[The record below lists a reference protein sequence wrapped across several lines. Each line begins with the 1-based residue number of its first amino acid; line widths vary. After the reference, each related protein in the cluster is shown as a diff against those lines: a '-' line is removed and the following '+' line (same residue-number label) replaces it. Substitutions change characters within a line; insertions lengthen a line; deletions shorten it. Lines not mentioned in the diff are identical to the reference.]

1 MFSLSD
7 VVSYTLTAPYA
18 RRRKAMAL
26 TQINAQDTGITPV
39 SVDDL
44 TPWLKAQWQYLAR
57 WLPRHLDQLAREHRA
72 AAFQSHGRIE
82 DASTLLHLVCL
93 WAVGSFSFQV
103 CAAFAHAAGLVSMS
117 GVALHKRFSRMTGLL
132 EATICALVPRGQDAR
147 SLKLRQKWTVLVA
160 DGTDLFAPNQHSKL
174 LWGLNLAD
182 LSIDQVLF
190 DPRRPRMGETFR
202 HFVVR
207 AGQLWLGDRIYAS
220 GVGLAY
226 LRERG
231 AHALVRYHRKL
242 TLYKTAACEQR
253 LDPLELARTSRH
265 GETRAYN
272 VWIRVGQERF
282 EVRLIAKKL
291 TESAHQRQIQQ
302 LEYSKV
308 QKRPYTIEIAGYL
321 LLVTTVPAEEMS
333 TTEALALYRLRWQI
347 ELRIK
352 RAKSLMGLTEMRS
365 RKPEMISVWI
375 LAHIMAQLLVD
386 KLEAEALD
394 EHGQARREQAFR
406 LDQMSWQLMQSSLFS
421 IPLQHLNS
429 FLTKFCQALPQ
440 RQAKRKQRSYHRL
453 QQAFAPQKGP
463 LWQSAVGMCET
474 G

>member
-1 MFSLSD
+1 
-7 VVSYTLTAPYA
+7 
-18 RRRKAMAL
+18 MAL
-26 TQINAQDTGITPV
+26 TQINAQDAGFTPA

-44 TPWLKAQWQYLAR
+44 APWLKAQWQCLAR
-57 WLPRHLDQLAREHRA
+57 WLPTHLDQLAREHRA
-72 AAFQSHGRIE
+72 AAFQSHSRIE

-103 CAAFAHAAGLVSMS
+103 CAAFADAAGLVSVS
-117 GVALHKRFSRMTGLL
+117 GVALHKRFGRMTGLL
-132 EATICALVPRGQDAR
+132 EATISALVPRGQDAR
-147 SLKLRQKWTVLVA
+147 SLRLRHKWAVLVA

-174 LWGLNLAD
+174 HWAMNLAD

-190 DPRRPRMGETFR
+190 DPSRPRAGETFR

-242 TLYKTAACEQR
+242 TLYKTAACEQI
-253 LDPLELARTSRH
+253 LDPLELARASRH
-265 GETRAYN
+265 GETRAWS
-272 VWIRVGQERF
+272 VWIRVGGECF
-282 EVRLIAKKL
+282 KVRLVAKKL
-291 TESAHQRQIQQ
+291 TQAAHQRQIEQ

-308 QKRPYTIEIAGYL
+308 QKTAYTEEIAGYL
-321 LLVTTVPAEEMS
+321 LLITTVPADEMS
-333 TTEALALYRLRWQI
+333 ATEALALYRLRWQI

-352 RAKSLMGLTEMRS
+352 RAKSLMGLSQMRS
-365 RKPEMISVWI
+365 RKPAMISVWI

-406 LDQMSWQLMQSSLFS
+406 LDQMSWTLMQSSLFS
-421 IPLQHLNS
+421 IPLQHLDS

-453 QQAFAPQKGP
+453 QQAFAPRHGP
-463 LWQSAVGMCET
+463 LWQSTAALRET